1 MTQIET
7 LEKEIITAMQ
17 NKDFYLAY
25 SLDQE
30 QKELIKETQNEESEW
45 NCSRSQ

>member
-1 MTQIET
+1 MTEIET

-25 SLDQE
+25 NLDQE
-30 QKELIKETQNEESEW
+30 QKQLIKETQNEESKW
-45 NCSRSQ
+45 DYSRSQ